1 MSKADAEG
9 IHYTALHYKFGYI
22 DEAEPIEL

>member
-1 MSKADAEG
+1 MSKVDAKG
-9 IHYTALHYKFGYI
+9 IHHTALHYKFGYV

>member
-1 MSKADAEG
+1 MLKADAEG
-9 IHYTALHYKFGYI
+9 IHHTASHYKFGYI